1 MSPLAILLCMS
12 FFKLAFAWFFNFL
25 LESNISISFEVFLF
39 FYILAFSSLAILG
52 YNSLGLVDATLNLMA
67 CALLVKSL
75 KVVGIAPAMLIIKA
89 EIPVVSNTNLTYTFI
104 YILAKSIR
112 ISLISGLFGWAFSS

>member
-1 MSPLAILLCMS
+1 
-12 FFKLAFAWFFNFL
+12 
-25 LESNISISFEVFLF
+25 
-39 FYILAFSSLAILG
+39 
-52 YNSLGLVDATLNLMA
+52 MA

-112 ISLISGLFGWAFSS
+112 ISLISGIFGWEFSS